1 MPLSASL
8 IAFRGTTVFEA
19 LASDREIVI
28 TVLLLTGS
36 MDGAKRHVIE
46 YLTTFRAYNW
56 LWQGNKEIEYG
67 SFMKR
72 KPSLSDVEIE
82 LKK

>member
-1 MPLSASL
+1 
-8 IAFRGTTVFEA
+8 
-19 LASDREIVI
+19 
-28 TVLLLTGS
+28 